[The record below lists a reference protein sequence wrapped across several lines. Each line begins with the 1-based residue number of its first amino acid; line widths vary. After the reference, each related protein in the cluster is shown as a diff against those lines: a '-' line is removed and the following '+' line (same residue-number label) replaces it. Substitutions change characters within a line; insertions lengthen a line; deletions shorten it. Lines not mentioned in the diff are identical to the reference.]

1 MIFSKMRRQKY
12 FFDFRFEIS
21 VKFRVDWCI
30 RLYDS
35 YRICLRFPANSSL
48 RRREYVRNIGNIG
61 KSNMNHIVLY
71 INRREISRWFR
82 IWSQKIFLPT
92 HFRENRVLKNL
103 RGRIQN
109 FWIFLNP
116 SWNSDSKYTHISSD
130 RISQALEPK
139 MF

>member
-1 MIFSKMRRQKY
+1 MRGQKY
-12 FFDFRFEIS
+12 CFDFKFGIS

-71 INRREISRWFR
+71 INRRDFYADFESEVK
-82 IWSQKIFLPT
+82 KIFLPT
-92 HFRENRVLKNL
+92 HFRENHVLKNL
-103 RGRIQN
+103 RGRIQK